1 MNALP
6 ALPAL
11 LRPLLLPLLLA
22 ASFAAPAAPTAQ
34 ETGLPDWPAVRTP
47 KENWEGA
54 AATVKTPAWASWL
67 AARETQLAAW
77 MARSPDDPT
86 RAVGWLQ
93 DYIDPAGRFLSWTP
107 NTPPPPDPASKAHA
121 AWRAHV
127 RIHNVEQI
135 VEAARLYRL
144 TRKPAYLEWAR
155 AQLNSYASNYAGLA
169 TQTGMRPARLFAQAL
184 DEAVYALPML
194 DAVRLLRPY
203 VDAQTVA
210 LWRDGL
216 FVPMAELLKP
226 SVKGYDNVSLWI
238 AASLAAI
245 ADEFQL
251 GDLGNF
257 ALSGP
262 QGLQGMLAQGVSEDG
277 YWYETSLQYQD
288 YVVRAL
294 GNWLYAA
301 GLRPAGA
308 LGGKAQAMT
317 QIGARTRALMTS
329 QLALRFTDD
338 DAPAL
343 NDTQGLRKI
352 PNIALWSTLWRVL
365 PTPLG
370 LAAAR
375 NEQSWD
381 TLLDPPPA
389 TVPESTLPPVLSHVV
404 SGLDSVQLKADG
416 WQALL
421 RYGQRSAT
429 HAQQEALS
437 YDLKYNNTWIFRDP
451 GTVGY
456 GSPLHIN
463 YFKRAHA
470 HNAPLIEND
479 GQMPWPS
486 AGRML
491 SFDAASTK
499 VEHPSYHRKHT
510 VSRALRIAGNTV
522 EDTVEFALIG
532 NVPKA
537 VGLVFN
543 THCQPDYRTNA
554 APQAADSLKQS
565 GPFQY
570 WTQRAQYAINGEVEI
585 RLDCGGEKFTLN
597 FEGADLRMLYTATT
611 PDTGKTPRKGF
622 FLETL
627 PVMKSSIRLRIRA
640 DGR

>member
-1 MNALP
+1 MHPIP
-6 ALPAL
+6 ALPPP
-11 LRPLLLPLLLA
+11 LRRLLLPLLLA
-22 ASFAAPAAPTAQ
+22 AALPVHAAQ
-34 ETGLPDWPAVRTP
+34 ETGLPDWPAVRAP

-54 AATVKTPAWASWL
+54 AAAVKTPAWATWL
-67 AARETQLAAW
+67 ATRETQLAAW

-93 DYIDPAGRFLSWTP
+93 DYIDASGRFLTWTP
-107 NTPPPPDPASKAHA
+107 TTPPPPDPDSKLHA

-144 TRKPAYLEWAR
+144 TGKPAYLEWAR
-155 AQLNSYASNYAGLA
+155 GQLNGYASNYAGLA

-184 DEAVYALPML
+184 DEAVYALPLL
-194 DAVRLLRPY
+194 DAVRLLRPH
-203 VDAQTVA
+203 VDAQTLS

-216 FVPMAELLKP
+216 FVPMADLLKP

-251 GDLGNF
+251 SELGSF

-262 QGLQGMLAQGVSEDG
+262 QGLQGMLAQGVSADG
-277 YWYETSLQYQD
+277 YWYEMSLQYQD

-301 GLRPAGA
+301 GLRSAGG
-308 LGGKAQAMT
+308 LSGKTQAMA
-317 QIGARTRALMTS
+317 QIGERTRALMTS
-329 QLALRFTDD
+329 QLALRFTDG

-352 PNIALWSTLWRVL
+352 PNTVLWSTLWRVL
-365 PTPLG
+365 PTPVG

-389 TVPESTLPPVLSHVV
+389 TVPESPLPPVVSHVV
-404 SGLDSVQLKADG
+404 AGLDSVQLKADG

-421 RYGQRSAT
+421 RYGQKSAT

-437 YDLKYNNTWIFRDP
+437 YDLKFNNTWVFRDP

-470 HNAPLIEND
+470 HNAPLIDND

-486 AGRML
+486 EGRVL
-491 SFDAASTK
+491 SFDPVSTK

-510 VSRALRIAGNTV
+510 VSRALRITGNTV

-532 NVPKA
+532 TTPKA

-543 THCQPDYRTNA
+543 THCQPDYRTGA
-554 APQAADSLKQS
+554 APQAEDTLKKT
-565 GPFQY
+565 GPFLY
-570 WTQRAQYAINGEVEI
+570 WTQRAQYAINKQVEI
-585 RLDCGGEKFTLN
+585 RLDCAGQKFTLN
-597 FEGADLRMLYTATT
+597 FEGSDLRMLYTATT
-611 PDTGKTPRKGF
+611 QDTGNTPRKGF
-622 FLETL
+622 YLETL
-627 PVMKSSIRLRIRA
+627 PVLKSSISLRIRA
-640 DGR
+640 DGG

>member
-1 MNALP
+1 MTAARALH
-6 ALPAL
+6 
-11 LRPLLLPLLLA
+11 RPLLLSLLIA
-22 ASFAAPAAPTAQ
+22 AALTAQPAPAAQ
-34 ETGLPDWPAVRTP
+34 ETGLPGWPAVRTP
-47 KENWEGA
+47 RENWDAA
-54 AATVKTPAWASWL
+54 AATARTPAWANWL
-67 AARETQLAAW
+67 ASHEKQLAAW
-77 MARSPDDPT
+77 IARSPDDPT

-93 DYIDPAGRFLSWTP
+93 DYIDASGRFLTWTP
-107 NTPPPPDPASKAHA
+107 TTAPPPDPSSKVHA
-121 AWRAHV
+121 AWRAQV

-144 TRKPAYLEWAR
+144 TRNPAYLEWAR
-155 AQLNSYASNYAGLA
+155 GQLDGYARSYADLS

-184 DEAVYALPML
+184 DEAIYALPL
-194 DAVRLLRPY
+194 LEAVRLLRPH
-203 VDAQTVA
+203 VDAATVNR
-210 LWRDGL
+210 WRDGL
-216 FVPMAELLKP
+216 FVPMADLLKP

-245 ADEFQL
+245 ADEFAL
-251 GDLGNF
+251 NDLGNF

-262 QGLQGMLAQGVSEDG
+262 QGLQGMLAQGVSDDG
-277 YWYETSLQYQD
+277 YWYEMSLQYQD

-301 GLRPAGA
+301 GMRPAGS
-308 LGGKAQAMT
+308 LNGKAQAMA
-317 QIGARTRALMTS
+317 QIGERTRALMTS
-329 QLALRFTDD
+329 QLALRFSEG
-338 DAPAL
+338 DAPAV

-352 PNIALWSTLWRVL
+352 PNTELWSTLWRVL
-365 PTPLG
+365 PTPQG
-370 LAAAR
+370 LSAAK

-389 TVPESTLPPVLSHVV
+389 SVPATTLPPVTSHVV
-404 SGLDSVQLKADG
+404 AGLDSVQLKVDG

-421 RYGQRSAT
+421 RYGQKSAT

-456 GSPLHIN
+456 GSLLHNN

-486 AGRML
+486 EGRVV
-491 SFDAASTK
+491 SFDPAGTK

-510 VSRALRIAGNTV
+510 VSRALRIVGNTV
-522 EDTVEFALIG
+522 EDTLEFALIG

-537 VGLVFN
+537 VGVVLN
-543 THCQPDYRTNA
+543 THCQPEYRTG
-554 APQAADSLKQS
+554 APAQAEDSLKKT

-570 WTQRAQYAINGEVEI
+570 WTERAQYPINGQTEI
-585 RLDCGGEKFTLN
+585 RLDCAGQKFTLN
-597 FEGADLRMLYTATT
+597 VEGADLRMLYTANT

-622 FLETL
+622 FLETT
-627 PVMKSSIRLRIRA
+627 PVLKSNIRIRIRA
-640 DGR
+640 DGA